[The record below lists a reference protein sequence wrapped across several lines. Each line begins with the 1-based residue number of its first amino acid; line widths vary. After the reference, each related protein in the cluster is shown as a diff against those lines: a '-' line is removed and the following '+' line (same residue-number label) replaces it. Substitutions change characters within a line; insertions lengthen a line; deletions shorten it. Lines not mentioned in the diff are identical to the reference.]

1 MKRVLIDGEFNN
13 LKDISSGSLEII
25 EATSNIR
32 NLSKGDL
39 KAYITRDLHND
50 VLKVITEKKVHQPVN
65 ISSQAVID
73 FATGQNLTKTA
84 NSLTGLIVKVN
95 SNNEKTD
102 FLDSFDALVTGID
115 DINSNIARVIPI
127 TYDLNIASEKSII
140 VKQHPYESLI
150 LDPDKKFQPFSLL
163 AEFELPVF
171 LKSLDLS
178 KNYGFFDK
186 FELSKLIN
194 CIDLENFN
202 ELDLN
207 TYSPGIHFV
216 DYFDIRVQH
225 RNLIE
230 NDFIKI
236 SKKAQNSI
244 ISQREKDQKQMTID
258 EKLYLYNSFD
268 AVLHLGDN
276 DIVSKSRKVASN
288 YKALERI
295 LVNV

>member
-1 MKRVLIDGEFNN
+1 MKRVLIDGKFNN

-32 NLSKGDL
+32 HLSKGDL

-178 KNYGFFDK
+178 KNYGFFDEV
-186 FELSKLIN
+186 ELSKLIN

-207 TYSPGIHFV
+207 IYSPGIHFV

>member
-1 MKRVLIDGEFNN
+1 MKRILIDGDFNN
-13 LKDISSGSLEII
+13 LNDISIGSLEVI

-32 NLSKGDL
+32 HLSKGDL
-39 KAYITRDLHND
+39 KAYISRDLHND
-50 VLKVITEKKVHQPVN
+50 VLKVITEKLDHQPVN
-65 ISSQAVID
+65 ISSQAIID
-73 FATGQNLTKTA
+73 FATGQNLTKTP

-102 FLDSFDALVTGID
+102 FLDSFDALVIGID
-115 DINSNIARVIPI
+115 DVNSNIARVIPI

-150 LDPDKKFQPFSLL
+150 LDPDNKFQPFSLL
-163 AEFELPVF
+163 AEFELPVL

-178 KNYGFFDK
+178 KNYGFFD
-186 FELSKLIN
+186 EVALSKLIN
-194 CIDLENFN
+194 CIDSETFN
-202 ELDLN
+202 GLDLN

-236 SKKAQNSI
+236 SKKAQNLI
-244 ISQREKDQKQMTID
+244 ISQREKVQKQMTVD

-276 DIVSKSRKVASN
+276 DIVGKSRKIASS
-288 YKALERI
+288 YKTLERI
-295 LVNV
+295 LANV

>member
-1 MKRVLIDGEFNN
+1 MKRILIDGDFNN
-13 LKDISSGSLEII
+13 LNDISIGSLEVI

-32 NLSKGDL
+32 YLSEGDL
-39 KAYITRDLHND
+39 KAYISKDLHND
-50 VLKVITEKKVHQPVN
+50 VLKVMKDKIDHKFVN
-65 ISSQAVID
+65 ISSQDMVD
-73 FATGQNLTKTA
+73 FATAQNLTRTA

-102 FLDSFDALVTGID
+102 ILDSFDAVVMGID
-115 DINSNIARVIPI
+115 DNNSKIARVIPI

-140 VKQHPYESLI
+140 VKEHPYESLI

-163 AEFELPVF
+163 AEFEIPVF
-171 LKSLDLS
+171 LKSIDLS
-178 KNYGFFDK
+178 QNYGFFDK
-186 FELSKLIN
+186 AELNKLIS
-194 CIDLENFN
+194 CFDLESFN
-202 ELDLN
+202 ALDLN

-216 DYFDIRVQH
+216 DYFDIRVRH

-230 NDFIKI
+230 NDLIKI

-244 ISQREKDQKQMTID
+244 ISQRENDQKHITMD

-268 AVLHLGDN
+268 AVLHLGNN
-276 DIVSKSRKVASN
+276 DIVSKSRKIAGN

-295 LVNV
+295 LVNA